1 MSWQES
7 LENCITSV
15 DGLDSYLHLDDEEKE
30 VLTKICGKHPVR
42 VSRYYMSLIDGTNR
56 NDPIRKLAIPHP
68 HEQSREGTYDTSGER
83 ANTIMPGLQH
93 KYRQTA
99 LILATNACATYCRHC
114 FRKRLVGVKTDEI
127 IQDVDKAC
135 EYIRSHNEINNVLIT
150 GGDPFVLPTDQIES
164 LLKPLTVI
172 PHLDFVRFGTRV
184 PVTFP
189 DRILMGD
196 GLVSMLKRYSTRNKR
211 IYIVTQFNHENE
223 ITDKS
228 TRAVEQLQNAGTIV
242 SNQTVLLKGV
252 NDSVKQMTNL
262 MRGLLRIGVL
272 PYYVFQCR
280 PVKRVKAH
288 FQVPLIRGAKIVED
302 LNKNL
307 DGHGKRFRYIMSHPT
322 GKIEIL
328 GVHDGMFVFK
338 YHQAKNP
345 DLIGKIFTREIDAKA
360 AWLGDITAE
369 LDTRTA
375 SRVLQH

>member
-1 MSWQES
+1 
-7 LENCITSV
+7 
-15 DGLDSYLHLDDEEKE
+15 
-30 VLTKICGKHPVR
+30 
-42 VSRYYMSLIDGTNR
+42 
-56 NDPIRKLAIPHP
+56 
-68 HEQSREGTYDTSGER
+68 
-83 ANTIMPGLQH
+83 
-93 KYRQTA
+93 
-99 LILATNACATYCRHC
+99 
-114 FRKRLVGVKTDEI
+114 VGVKTDEI

-211 IYIVTQFNHENE
+211 IYLVTQFNHENE

-228 TRAVEQLQNAGTIV
+228 TRAVEQLQNAGPIV

>member
-1 MSWQES
+1 MNWQELLDDS
-7 LENCITSV
+7 ITSV
-15 DGLDSYLHLDDEEKE
+15 DGLDRYLHIDEEEKE
-30 VLTKICGKHPVR
+30 VLEKICRRHPVR
-42 VSRYYMSLIDGTNR
+42 VSRYYMSLIDSTNR
-56 NDPIRKLAIPHP
+56 KDPIRKLAIPHP
-68 HEQSREGTYDTSGER
+68 REQSSKGTYDTSGER
-83 ANTIMPGLQH
+83 SNTVMPGVQH

-114 FRKRLVGVKTDEI
+114 FRKRLVGVRTDEVVKDI
-127 IQDVDKAC
+127 EKAC
-135 EYIRSHNEINNVLIT
+135 DYIRRHDEINNVLIT
-150 GGDPFVLPTDQIES
+150 GGDPFVLSTERIEN

-189 DRILMGD
+189 DRILMD
-196 GLVSMLKRYSTRNKR
+196 DELVSMLNRYSTRNKR

-228 TRAVEQLQNAGTIV
+228 TRAVERLQNAGIII

-288 FQVPLIRGAKIVED
+288 FQVPLIRGASIVRGV
-302 LNKNL
+302 NKNL
-307 DGHGKRFRYIMSHPT
+307 DGHGKRFRFIMSHNT
-322 GKIEIL
+322 GKIEIM
-328 GVHDGMFVFK
+328 GIHDGMFVFK
-338 YHQAKNP
+338 YHQAKSP
-345 DLIGKIFTREIDAKA
+345 ELVGEIFTREIDSEAT
-360 AWLGDITAE
+360 WLDDLTTE
-369 LDTRTA
+369 LN
-375 SRVLQH
+375 SKPEQKVLHH